1 MMVILEMLSRAY
13 SDEHEIEVVS
23 GDISVDSGAVHKMA
37 VEAYE
42 RGLGMYRSIEYK
54 DLIVAEVDEIPDGE
68 RKIVQI
74 DNRSIGIFHHNK
86 KWVAISNHCLHV
98 GGPIATG
105 RLEGDTLIC
114 PWHGYRYDI
123 TDGHLRLDPSASL
136 EMYPVEIKDSQV
148 HIQVPIITW
157 DEDAEQDLQEPT
169 ENGNEFNIS
178 ELVPGQIKLLS
189 VNGEGVAVFAIGE
202 KAYAVQSRCTHEAGP
217 LDEGRLEGETII
229 CPWHGSS
236 FNVVSGAVVRGPAT
250 KPLKTYRVDV
260 GDGVGRVEQ
269 EDD

>member
-86 KWVAISNHCLHV
+86 NGLPF
-98 GGPIATG
+98 PITA
-105 RLEGDTLIC
+105 C
-114 PWHGYRYDI
+114 
-123 TDGHLRLDPSASL
+123 
-136 EMYPVEIKDSQV
+136 
-148 HIQVPIITW
+148 TW
-157 DEDAEQDLQEPT
+157 
-169 ENGNEFNIS
+169 
-178 ELVPGQIKLLS
+178 
-189 VNGEGVAVFAIGE
+189 
-202 KAYAVQSRCTHEAGP
+202 
-217 LDEGRLEGETII
+217 EGRLQPEG
-229 CPWHGSS
+229 S
-236 FNVVSGAVVRGPAT
+236 RAT
-250 KPLKTYRVDV
+250 R
-260 GDGVGRVEQ
+260 
-269 EDD
+269 